1 MGSDYEEGLQKLGI
15 SRMINETRVLDRY
28 AVSITGCEVDRQYY
42 KRFHKVPMKKEYL
55 EGLLPEGRQ
64 DCFQILLAHNP
75 DYFPVYAAWGA
86 DLVLSGHLHGGVI
99 RLPLLG
105 GVISPR
111 LHLFPRY
118 DGGKFTCGNSTMIV
132 SRGLGMHTIPFRFN
146 NPGELVDITIR
157 KRKNNGFIGKTAG
170 I

>member
-15 SRMINETRVLDRY
+15 KRMINETRVLDRY
-28 AVSITGCEVDRQYY
+28 AVSITGCEVDRRYY

-55 EGLLPEGRQ
+55 DGLLPEQRT

-86 DLVLSGHLHGGVI
+86 DLVLSGHLHGGVA
-99 RLPLLG
+99 RLPFLG

-111 LHLFPRY
+111 LQLFPHY
-118 DGGKFTCGNSTMIV
+118 DGGKFTYGNSTMIV

-157 KRKNNGFIGKTAG
+157 KRKNNGTIGKTAG

>member
-1 MGSDYEEGLQKLGI
+1 
-15 SRMINETRVLDRY
+15 
-28 AVSITGCEVDRQYY
+28 
-42 KRFHKVPMKKEYL
+42 MKKEYL

-75 DYFPVYAAWGA
+75 DYFPAYAAWGA

-111 LHLFPRY
+111 LHLFPHY

-157 KRKNNGFIGKTAG
+157 KRKNNGSIGKTAG